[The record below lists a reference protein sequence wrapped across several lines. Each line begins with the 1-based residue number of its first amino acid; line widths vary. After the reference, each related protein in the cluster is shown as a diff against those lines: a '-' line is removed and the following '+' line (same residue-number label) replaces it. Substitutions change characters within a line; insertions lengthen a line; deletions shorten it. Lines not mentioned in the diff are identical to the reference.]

1 MAPRRATRC
10 AVNNLA
16 GTLAAPGDGEA
27 ARATLEETI
36 AMLIRVFGADDPD
49 TLAAMGNLAAL
60 MWQQGER
67 EDAFGL
73 AEHVAERL
81 GRTRDADDPAARNAK
96 AVRDAMLGDSG
107 V

>member
-1 MAPRRATRC
+1 
-10 AVNNLA
+10 
-16 GTLAAPGDGEA
+16 
-27 ARATLEETI
+27 
-36 AMLIRVFGADDPD
+36 MLIRVFGADDPD
-49 TLAAMGNLAAL
+49 TLAAMGSLAAL

-81 GRTRDADDPAARNAK
+81 CRTRGADDPAARNAK